1 MRTSDT
7 RAARSRAAAA
17 VIAGAL
23 VLSACGTTTERRNV
37 PRPPTR
43 IVLTG
48 SISTDRVSVS
58 PRRFGAGPIS
68 LVVANLTDTSQQVT
82 LETANRSRPGIRQ
95 QTAPINPRDT
105 AELRADLATGRY
117 TVKVSGG
124 GITAATLRVGRRRP
138 SAQNDLLQP

>member
-1 MRTSDT
+1 M
-7 RAARSRAAAA
+7 RAANGRAVAMA
-17 VIAGAL
+17 IAGLAL
-23 VLSACGTTTERRNV
+23 AVSACGTTEDRRND

-43 IVLTG
+43 IVITG

-68 LVVANLTDTSQQVT
+68 LVVANLTDASQQLT
-82 LETANRSRPGIRQ
+82 LETADRDRPGVRQ

-105 AELRADLATGRY
+105 AELRADLRRGRY
-117 TVKVSGG
+117 TVHVTGG
-124 GITAATLRVGRRRP
+124 GIIAATLRVGKRRP

>member
-1 MRTSDT
+1 MR
-7 RAARSRAAAA
+7 ARRRRAAAA
-17 VIAGAL
+17 AIAGAL
-23 VLSACGTTTERRNV
+23 ALAGCGTTTERRNE
-37 PRPPTR
+37 PRPPPR
-43 IVLTG
+43 IVITG

-82 LETANRSRPGIRQ
+82 LESSNRSRPGIRQ

-105 AELRADLATGRY
+105 AELRADLTTGRY

-124 GITAATLRVGRRRP
+124 GIAAATLRVGKPRP

>member
-1 MRTSDT
+1 MRA
-7 RAARSRAAAA
+7 RRSRAAATA
-17 VIAGAL
+17 LAGAL
-23 VLSACGTTTERRNV
+23 VLAGCGTTTERRNE
-37 PRPPTR
+37 PRPPSR
-43 IVLTG
+43 IVITG

-82 LETANRSRPGIRQ
+82 LESSNRSRPGIRQ

-105 AELRADLATGRY
+105 AELRADLTTGRY
-117 TVKVSGG
+117 TLKVSGG
-124 GITAATLRVGRRRP
+124 GIAAATLRVGKRRP

>member
-1 MRTSDT
+1 MRGAT
-7 RAARSRAAAA
+7 SRAAAA
-17 VIAGAL
+17 GIAAAL
-23 VLSACGTTTERRNV
+23 ALAACGSTTERRNE

-43 IVLTG
+43 IVITG

-58 PRRFGAGPIS
+58 PRRFGAGPVS
-68 LVVANLTDTSQQVT
+68 LIVANLTDTSQQVT
-82 LETANRSRPGIRQ
+82 LETAGRDHPGLRQ

-105 AELRADLATGRY
+105 AELRADLGTGRY

-124 GITAATLRVGRRRP
+124 GIAAATLRVGRPRP

>member
-1 MRTSDT
+1 MRSAT
-7 RAARSRAAAA
+7 SRAAAG
-17 VIAGAL
+17 IAASLAL
-23 VLSACGTTTERRNV
+23 GACGTTAERRNE
-37 PRPPTR
+37 PRPPPR
-43 IVLTG
+43 IVITG

-58 PRRFGAGPIS
+58 PRRFGAGPVS

-82 LETANRSRPGIRQ
+82 LETAGRDHPGLRQ

-105 AELRADLATGRY
+105 AELRADLTTGRY

-124 GITAATLRVGRRRP
+124 GIASATLRVGKQRR

>member
-1 MRTSDT
+1 MRGASG
-7 RAARSRAAAA
+7 RAVAIA
-17 VIAGAL
+17 IAGAFAL
-23 VLSACGTTTERRNV
+23 AAAACGTTDERRNE

-48 SISTDRVSVS
+48 SISTDRVSIS

-68 LVVANLTDTSQQVT
+68 LVVANLTDTSQQLT
-82 LETANRSRPGIRQ
+82 LETVDRRRPGIRQ

-105 AELRADLATGRY
+105 AELRADLSTGRY
-117 TVKVSGG
+117 LVKVSGG
-124 GITAATLRVGRRRP
+124 GIESATLRVGRRRR

>member
-1 MRTSDT
+1 M
-7 RAARSRAAAA
+7 RAATSRAAAA
-17 VIAGAL
+17 GIAAAL
-23 VLSACGTTTERRNV
+23 ALAACGTTTERRNE

-43 IVLTG
+43 IVITG

-58 PRRFGAGPIS
+58 PRRFGAGPVS

-82 LETANRSRPGIRQ
+82 LETSGRRSGLRQ

-105 AELRADLATGRY
+105 AELRADLTTGRY

-124 GITAATLRVGRRRP
+124 GIASATLRVGRPRR

>member
-1 MRTSDT
+1 M

-17 VIAGAL
+17 TIAAAL
-23 VLSACGTTTERRNV
+23 ALAACGTTTERRNE
-37 PRPPTR
+37 PRPPAR

-82 LETANRSRPGIRQ
+82 LETADSRRAGIRQ

-105 AELRADLATGRY
+105 AELRADLSTGRY
-117 TVKVSGG
+117 RVKVSGG
-124 GITAATLRVGRRRP
+124 GITSATLRVGKRRP

>member
-1 MRTSDT
+1 MRARPT
-7 RAARSRAAAA
+7 RTAAAA
-17 VIAGAL
+17 IAGAL
-23 VLSACGTTTERRNV
+23 ALAGCGTTTERRSE

-43 IVLTG
+43 ILLTG

-68 LVVANLTDTSQQVT
+68 LVVANLTHTSQQVT
-82 LETANRSRPGIRQ
+82 LETADRDRPGIRQ

-105 AELRADLATGRY
+105 AELRAVLSTGRY

-124 GITAATLRVGRRRP
+124 GITAATLRVGRPRP

>member
-1 MRTSDT
+1 M
-7 RAARSRAAAA
+7 RAARRRGVTGA
-17 VIAGAL
+17 IACSVAL
-23 VLSACGTTTERRNV
+23 VAAACGTTEDRRND

-58 PRRFGAGPIS
+58 PRRFGAGPVS
-68 LVVANLTDTSQQVT
+68 LILANLTDSSQQVT
-82 LETANRSRPGIRQ
+82 LETFDGRTAGIRQ

-105 AELRADLATGRY
+105 TELRADLRTGRY
-117 TVKVSGG
+117 TVHVSDR
-124 GITAATLRVGRRRP
+124 GIAAATLRVAGRRR